1 MKKKILVVDDD
12 FDLLEQMTV
21 ILTAAGYEVAGA
33 EGRAAAEE
41 KLLGFK
47 PDLAI
52 LDLMMEEKDSG
63 FVLSHQIHNLYPGTP
78 LILLTAVAGAT
89 GLSFSALYPEAQSW
103 IKVDR
108 ILDKPVRPEQLRS
121 EVRRLLRE
129 PAADAAD
136 GHT

>member
-21 ILTAAGYEVAGA
+21 ILTAAGYEVASA

-41 KLLGFK
+41 KLLEFK

-63 FVLSHQIHNLYPGTP
+63 FVLGHQIRRLYPDTP
-78 LILLTAVAGAT
+78 ILLLTAVAGAT

-103 IKVDR
+103 VKADR
-108 ILDKPVRPEQLRS
+108 IMDKPVRPEQLRN
-121 EVRRLLRE
+121 EVRRLLQE
-129 PAADAAD
+129 PADAGG
-136 GHT
+136 GHA

>member
-41 KLLGFK
+41 KLLAFK

-63 FVLSHQIHNLYPGTP
+63 FVLGHQIRRLYPDTP
-78 LILLTAVAGAT
+78 ILLLTAVAGAT

-103 IKVDR
+103 VKADR
-108 ILDKPVRPEQLRS
+108 IMDKPVRPEQLRN
-121 EVRRLLRE
+121 EVRRLLQE
-129 PAADAAD
+129 PADAGG
-136 GHT
+136 GHA